1 VQSRNG
7 SRFCPDRQDNR
18 SKRFGKIYA
27 MKYPKFENPEIEII
41 NTDMLVAPLEDGS
54 GVELHKGPNIK
65 SIPEIELY
73 SKISNSCLIKN
84 GRQCFDR

>member
-1 VQSRNG
+1 
-7 SRFCPDRQDNR
+7 
-18 SKRFGKIYA
+18 

-65 SIPEIELY
+65 SIPEIAALQDY
-73 SKISNSCLIKN
+73 RIPVL
-84 GRQCFDR
+84 